1 VSAAE
6 EGGGVRHFP
15 VAPDEAGLRLD
26 RWFARHF
33 PEVPFGRVA
42 RLARTGQLRVDGHRT
57 RPGQR
62 LEAGQSVRVP
72 PLGAQPDAP
81 ARAVPAARPANPADA
96 RLIAEW
102 TIYEDEHLIVLNK
115 PAGLAV
121 QGGTGTHRHLDGML
135 AALAGDGERPRL
147 VHRLD
152 RDTSGVLLLARNAG
166 MAARLGAAF
175 QGRDI
180 AKLYWALTV
189 GVPSPRSGRI
199 DKPLAKHSGKHGE
212 RVGLDEEEGRRAIT
226 EYAVVE
232 TAGRRAA
239 WLDLRPQTGR
249 THQLRVHCAM
259 LGTPI
264 VGDGKYGGKAALLDG
279 VPGKLHLH
287 ARAIALRHPATGR
300 ALVVTAPLTGHMAES
315 WSFFGFDQAAAPAI
329 PMVP

>member
-1 VSAAE
+1 MSAAGE
-6 EGGGVRHFP
+6 TGGVRHFP

-33 PEVPFGRVA
+33 PDVPFGRVA
-42 RLARTGQLRVDGHRT
+42 RMARTGQLRVDGHRAK
-57 RPGQR
+57 PGQR
-62 LEAGQSVRVP
+62 LEAGQSIRVP
-72 PLGAQPDAP
+72 PFGPAPEAP
-81 ARAVPAARPANPADA
+81 ARPAAPRPASASDA

-102 TIYEDEHLIVLNK
+102 TIYEDQHILVLNK

-121 QGGTGTHRHLDGML
+121 QGGSGTHRHLDGML

-189 GVPSPRSGRI
+189 GVPTPRSGRI
-199 DKPLAKHSGKHGE
+199 DKPLAKHGGKQGE
-212 RVGLDEEEGRRAIT
+212 RVGHDEEDGKRAIT

-232 TAGRRAA
+232 AVGRRAA
-239 WLDLRPQTGR
+239 WLDLRPHTGR
-249 THQLRVHCAM
+249 THQLRVHSAM

-264 VGDGKYGGKAALLDG
+264 VGDGKYGGKAAFLDG
-279 VPGKLHLH
+279 IAGKLHLH
-287 ARAIALRHPATGR
+287 ARAISLRHPATGR
-300 ALVVTAPLTGHMAES
+300 ALVVTAPLAGHMAES
-315 WSFFGFDQAAAPAI
+315 WAFFGFDQSAAPPL